1 MRWLGGGR
9 EASCRQVMRVL
20 QAFLDGHA
28 DEQTAL
34 RVARHLEDCRRC
46 GLEASVYRDIKNALR
61 RQRAEVPSAALARLG
76 DFAGHLVTGPDKP
89 DPGRGDH

>member
-1 MRWLGGGR
+1 MTWFGHER

-20 QAFLDGHA
+20 QAFLDGQA

-34 RVARHLEDCRRC
+34 RVARHLKDCRRC

-61 RQRAEVPSAALARLG
+61 RQRAEVPSAALARLD
-76 DFAGHLVTGPDKP
+76 DFTGHLVIGPDKP
-89 DPGRGDH
+89 GPC